1 MSSFK
6 LYNILYEDSDLVD
19 EMAIQQFKTV
29 GDWSK
34 RSSFSHPV
42 DRALLTS
49 PKSVDKI
56 KRQWENT
63 PYDFDLYFVNDKRVN
78 KSEFREIGE
87 KSLEFVRDKLKIT
100 PEEIPDPSEDR
111 ITVIYTGN
119 FGDARY
125 MASGWILAHRFGHA
139 LNRSRDSSGGAWK
152 DFTDNLLKKFTYL
165 LKEVYGI
172 GIVSGFPYRESRI
185 REKILK
191 FAAQQIGTMKSARD
205 NKLNNWYEFA
215 YELLAQYMLTG
226 KIQFNPLPQSIIKG
240 YAAYGRKEYLN
251 SKNEE
256 AREDY
261 NTYQLESIA
270 ETLQY
275 ELESILGSCVNRIYV
290 M

>member
-1 MSSFK
+1 MSNLK

-172 GIVSGFPYRESRI
+172 DIVSSFPYRESRI
-185 REKILK
+185 SEKILK

-261 NTYQLESIA
+261 NTYQLESMA
-270 ETLQY
+270 ETIQY

>member
-1 MSSFK
+1 M
-6 LYNILYEDSDLVD
+6 
-19 EMAIQQFKTV
+19 
-29 GDWSK
+29 
-34 RSSFSHPV
+34 
-42 DRALLTS
+42 LTS
-49 PKSVDKI
+49 RKSVEKI

-139 LNRSRDSSGGAWK
+139 LNRSRDSSGWAWK

-172 GIVSGFPYRESRI
+172 DIVSGFPYRESRI
-185 REKILK
+185 SEKILK

-251 SKNEE
+251 SKDEE

-275 ELESILGSCVNRIYV
+275 ELESILGSCVNRIYI